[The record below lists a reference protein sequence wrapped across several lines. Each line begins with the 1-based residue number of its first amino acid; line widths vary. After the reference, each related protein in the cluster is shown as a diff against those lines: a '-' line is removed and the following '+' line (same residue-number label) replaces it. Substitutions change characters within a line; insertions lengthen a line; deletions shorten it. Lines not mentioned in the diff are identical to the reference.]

1 MHSFSL
7 SNTLPHSVTHPHVHS
22 LPPAIGADA
31 VLGRLRQPRIE
42 SVVPTTKGF
51 MLIGGN
57 GFVAIYERIDDKR
70 EPYIETKRLSLGN
83 LQLCYAAVFPSED
96 RMVVISATS
105 RLLMIHLDAS
115 NLSIGSRA
123 SQAVSGTNRKSSQDL
138 TGRSGGKMLGE
149 EESMRPR
156 GDLSTATD
164 LPYGG
169 HHLQQVSHVVESAG
183 VNIRVRDTV

>member
-164 LPYGG
+164 LPFEG
-169 HHLQQVSHVVESAG
+169 HHLQQVSGFSESEREYE
-183 VNIRVRDTV
+183 RVQW